1 MGKTIKGMGLGWILG
16 GISVIE
22 FVLWDLV
29 RLRTDVNETTEWLTR
44 AVSLTPIV
52 AVIGLFTLLIYG
64 WRVWML
70 ARGRRISPEEK
81 AVHIYIG
88 ILLHILVY
96 I

>member
-64 WRVWML
+64 WRV
-70 ARGRRISPEEK
+70 
-81 AVHIYIG
+81 
-88 ILLHILVY
+88 
-96 I
+96 